1 MLFEKA
7 KENDFELIKRF
18 YWDLIDDIRSE
29 NDKIG
34 WKKGIYPTDDFL
46 RASIANGEPYKLT
59 DNDDICA
66 CVVLNSLSNEG
77 YTDVKWR
84 LDFGDNDVLI
94 PHALAVTPRKQGRGT
109 GTMLVNEMIRAAR
122 AENKKAIRLDILVT
136 NTSAERLYTKCGFRF
151 VEAKQFFY
159 EDTGLT
165 EYKMFELAL

>member
-18 YWDLIDDIRSE
+18 YWELIDDIRSK

-77 YTDVKWR
+77 YTGVK
-84 LDFGDNDVLI
+84 
-94 PHALAVTPRKQGRGT
+94 
-109 GTMLVNEMIRAAR
+109 
-122 AENKKAIRLDILVT
+122 
-136 NTSAERLYTKCGFRF
+136 
-151 VEAKQFFY
+151 
-159 EDTGLT
+159 
-165 EYKMFELAL
+165 